1 MFKNMKIEINESQNL
16 SDVVG
21 ELKRL
26 WFKSVNLGHEDE
38 SWDVLVD
45 VEIVAWCQSTSN
57 DDSFE
62 LTTLQQIKEMKWPSK
77 KLGRMLRVGRQ
88 VIHTKMI
95 FRLFHIGE
103 LLITRL
109 SHLVM
114 KMIIGLNIIIVK
126 AFMIT

>member
-26 WFKSVNLGHEDE
+26 GFKSVNLGHEDE

-62 LTTLQQIKEMKWPSK
+62 LTTLQQIKEMK
-77 KLGRMLRVGRQ
+77 
-88 VIHTKMI
+88 
-95 FRLFHIGE
+95 
-103 LLITRL
+103 
-109 SHLVM
+109 
-114 KMIIGLNIIIVK
+114 
-126 AFMIT
+126 